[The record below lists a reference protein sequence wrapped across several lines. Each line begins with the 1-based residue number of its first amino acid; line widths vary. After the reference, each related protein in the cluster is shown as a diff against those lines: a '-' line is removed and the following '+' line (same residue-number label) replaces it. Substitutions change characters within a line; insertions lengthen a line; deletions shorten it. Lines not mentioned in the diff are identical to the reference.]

1 MAGRPKKAPKPKVKI
16 KQFMTYIENLPED
29 DPLKAKLTEDKMIR
43 LRRYLEELEYLDY
56 IILGL
61 KSDIAEHG
69 EIEVYENGAQRTRR
83 TNPAL
88 TTLIDTIKTYNQL
101 FRQASEI
108 VSGAEIEIKKEWWED
123 DPFDHTGQ
131 VH

>member
-16 KQFMTYIENLPED
+16 KQFMTYIDRLPDD
-29 DPLKAKLTEDKMIR
+29 DPLKVKLTEDKMIR
-43 LRRYLEELEYLDY
+43 LRRYLEELEYLDF

-61 KSDIAEHG
+61 KADIAEHG

-88 TTLIDTIKTYNQL
+88 TTLIDTIKAYNQL

-108 VSGAEIEIKKEWWED
+108 VLAAEIELKKEW
-123 DPFDHTGQ
+123 
-131 VH
+131 